1 MKVPLIGICSP
12 NTVNLETGNLQSIM
26 WRNGKKESHVVP
38 YKPYCYVPDTETGKQ
53 YNRTG
58 KEGSILLRKEYYR
71 AGEELPSSLILDGGR
86 EQIMARLLIE
96 HPDYFYKF
104 ANDQP
109 VKSLCF
115 DIETHSPDGS
125 FPFGENYPVVAIGIV
140 TSTGEREVYLWDGE
154 DDKQVLIDF
163 AKFVKD
169 YDPDIIYGYNLVGY
183 DIPQILY
190 RAAFHGIR
198 NYKKL
203 LNRDGSDYGWQPQ
216 RDSDDLRMRAGGRV
230 VLDLLRHTRLDYALS
245 GLPRGLKPVSRYFG
259 LEPIELDFSEKDL
272 LDYSLSEIH
281 DYVLSDVDCTKY
293 LFDHYYPRLEFTAEF
308 IGVPLDTYINAP
320 SSYVTKILQ
329 GRALFKEEIVTS
341 DINRDRHPEIY
352 KSDKGNFQAAYID
365 LFEPGFHAKNI
376 KVDFASFYPSIA
388 MALNLG
394 PDTTKIVGYDEY
406 SDKLEYKNGN
416 LYIPDNRI
424 GKRVK
429 VSIDNNKSS
438 CLYDMCKQFTELRK
452 PFKEMGTKEGD
463 SKSNALKIM
472 VNTFYGANTNPY
484 LNYGDMSVGIT
495 ITAVARFL
503 LTTGIELIRK
513 KYGDKAVVYC
523 HTDGINTNCD
533 IDVDWLTKR
542 LRLILEATIP
552 NVESNWISLDK
563 DVFREGIWIQIGNYV
578 LRNED
583 GSVTKHGSTF
593 KASTRS
599 KFYKSILNRLIDAR
613 LDNRVTNTFIDE
625 LYNFDDLPMET
636 FIQRRTLN
644 RKFEDY
650 KSETDMMIP
659 LVKQG
664 IEVGIQP
671 EIRTTYEYY
680 KTKDGYR
687 IKEIV
692 NSKTDLDVSYYWN
705 IVTKL
710 LDKFGLA
717 HYVKKKPPLTLLDRK
732 QQSLMDWV

>member
-38 YKPYCYVPDTETGKQ
+38 YKPYCYIPDTETGKQ

-86 EQIMARLLIE
+86 EQIMDRLLIE

-125 FPFGENYPVVAIGIV
+125 YPFWENYTVVAIGIV

-259 LEPIELDFSEKDL
+259 LEPIELVFSEKEL

-429 VSIDNNKSS
+429 VSIDNNKRS

>member
-38 YKPYCYVPDTETGKQ
+38 YKPYCYVPDSETGKQ

-86 EQIMARLLIE
+86 ENIMDRLVIE
-96 HPDYFYKF
+96 HPDYFNKF

-154 DDKQVLIDF
+154 DDKQVLMDF
-163 AKFVKD
+163 AKFVKE

-190 RAAFHGIR
+190 RAAYHGIR

-216 RDSDDLRMRAGGRV
+216 KDSDDLRMRAGGRV
-230 VLDLLRHTRLDYALS
+230 VLDILRHTRLDYALS
-245 GLPRGLKPVSRYFG
+245 GLPRGLKPVSKYFG
-259 LEPIELDFSEKDL
+259 LEPIELDFAEKDL

-281 DYVLSDVDCTKY
+281 DYVLSDVDSTKY

-308 IGVPLDTYINAP
+308 IGVPLETYINAP

-329 GRALFKEEIVTS
+329 GRALYEQNIITD
-341 DINRDRHPEIY
+341 DINKDRHTDIY
-352 KSDKGNFQAAYID
+352 KGPKGNFQAAYID

-394 PDTTKIVGYDEY
+394 PDTTTIVGYDEY
-406 SDKLEYKNGN
+406 SDKLEFKNGN

-429 VSIDNNKSS
+429 VRIDSSRRS

-484 LNYGDMSVGIT
+484 LNYGDMSVGIA

-513 KYGDKAVVYC
+513 KYGDKAVVYV

-533 IDVDWLTKR
+533 IDVEWLTKR

-552 NVESNWISLDK
+552 NVESKWISLDK
-563 DVFREGIWIQIGNYV
+563 DVFKEGIWIQIGNYC

-583 GSVTKHGSTF
+583 NSLTKHGSTF

-599 KFYKSILNRLIDAR
+599 EFYKSILDRLIDAR
-613 LDNRVTNTFIDE
+613 LDNRVNSKFIEDI
-625 LYNFDDLPMET
+625 YNFDELPMEM
-636 FIQRRTLN
+636 FLQRRTLN

-659 LVKQG
+659 LVEQG
-664 IEVGIQP
+664 ITVGIQP

-687 IKEIV
+687 IKELV
-692 NSKTDLDVSYYWN
+692 KSKSDLDVQYYWN
-705 IVTKL
+705 IVSKL

-717 HYVKKKPPLTLLDRK
+717 HTIQKKAPLTLLDRK
-732 QQSLMDWV
+732 QQSLMEWV

>member
-26 WRNGKKESHVVP
+26 WRNGKKESNVVP
-38 YKPYCYVPDTETGKQ
+38 YKPYCYVPDSETGKQ
-53 YNRTG
+53 YSRTG

-86 EQIMARLLIE
+86 ENIMDRLVIE
-96 HPDYFYKF
+96 HPDYFNKF

-154 DDKQVLIDF
+154 DDKQVLMDF
-163 AKFVKD
+163 AKFVKE

-183 DIPQILY
+183 DIHQILY
-190 RAAFHGIR
+190 RAAYHGIR

-216 RDSDDLRMRAGGRV
+216 KESDDLRMRAGGRV
-230 VLDLLRHTRLDYALS
+230 VLDILRHTRLDYALS
-245 GLPRGLKPVSRYFG
+245 GLPRGLKPVSKYFG
-259 LEPIELDFSEKDL
+259 LEPIELDFAEKDL

-308 IGVPLDTYINAP
+308 IGVPLETYINAP

-329 GRALFKEEIVTS
+329 GRALYEQNIITD
-341 DINRDRHPEIY
+341 DINKDRHTDIY
-352 KSDKGNFQAAYID
+352 KGPKGNFQAAYID

-394 PDTTKIVGYDEY
+394 PDTTTIVGYDEY
-406 SDKLEYKNGN
+406 SDKLEFKNGN

-429 VSIDNNKSS
+429 VKIDSNRRS
-438 CLYDMCKQFTELRK
+438 CLYDMCKQFTDLRK

-484 LNYGDMSVGIT
+484 LNYGDMSVGIA

-513 KYGDKAVVYC
+513 KYGDKAVVYV

-533 IDVDWLTKR
+533 IDVEWLTKR
-542 LRLILEATIP
+542 LRLILEATVP
-552 NVESNWISLDK
+552 NVESKWISLDK
-563 DVFREGIWIQIGNYV
+563 DVFKEGIWIQIGNYC

-583 GSVTKHGSTF
+583 GSLTKHGSTF

-599 KFYKSILNRLIDAR
+599 EFYKSILDRLIDAR
-613 LDNRVTNTFIDE
+613 MDNRVNSKFIEDI
-625 LYNFDDLPMET
+625 YNFDELPMEM
-636 FIQRRTLN
+636 FLQRRTLN

-687 IKEIV
+687 IKELV
-692 NSKTDLDVSYYWN
+692 KSKSDLDVQYYWN
-705 IVTKL
+705 IVSKL

-717 HYVKKKPPLTLLDRK
+717 HTIQKKAPLTLLDRK
-732 QQSLMDWV
+732 QQSLMEWV